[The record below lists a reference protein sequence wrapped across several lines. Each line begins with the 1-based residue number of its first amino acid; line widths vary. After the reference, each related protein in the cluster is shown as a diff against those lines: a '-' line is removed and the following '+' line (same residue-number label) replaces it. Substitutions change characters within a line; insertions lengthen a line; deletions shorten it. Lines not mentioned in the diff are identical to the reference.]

1 MTERIEARATDLI
14 HIADDDQGKAPEL
27 IADMQAGIEQH
38 VIACAEDLLQA
49 IAARSGAAPLEA
61 DHGRL

>member
-1 MTERIEARATDLI
+1 MTERTEARATDLI
-14 HIADDDQGKAPEL
+14 HTADDDQGKAPEL

-49 IAARSGAAPLEA
+49 IAARSGAASLEA